1 LLSSEPQQ
9 QTQLAAVQRG
19 LFEVIPQ
26 ELLSVFDH
34 SEFTMLLNGH
44 DSGRSAATE
53 PTKVFV

>member
-1 LLSSEPQQ
+1 
-9 QTQLAAVQRG
+9 VQRG

-44 DSGRSAATE
+44 DSGRSASTE
-53 PTKVFV
+53 PAKVFV